1 MNARPFLR
9 MQAGEETAA
18 AGGAAASEQ
27 GRTARASAKEILES
41 GRAIDAQI
49 SVLLSDISRLSRWR
63 NIAWGASREIAEE
76 RLDALRREALAQ
88 MEALKKRRG
97 ALSALIEQV
106 ENADIRRVLALRCLT
121 YKTWLQ
127 IGMLLNMD
135 ESTARRKYRQGLEM
149 LDAALQAGIQSRSEQ
164 SEERK
169 NRA

>member
-1 MNARPFLR
+1 MNARPFFK
-9 MQAGEETAA
+9 MHTGTETAA
-18 AGGAAASEQ
+18 ADGAAASEQ
-27 GRTARASAKEILES
+27 GRTARAGAKEILES
-41 GRAIDAQI
+41 GRVIDAQI
-49 SVLLSDISRLSRWR
+49 SVLLSEISRLNEWR
-63 NIAWGASREIAEE
+63 KIAWGASREIAEE

-97 ALSALIEQV
+97 TLSALIEQV

-149 LDAALQAGIQSRSEQ
+149 LDAALQAGIQSQSEQ
-164 SEERK
+164 SEK
-169 NRA
+169 

>member
-1 MNARPFLR
+1 LNARPFLR

-27 GRTARASAKEILES
+27 GQTARASAKEILES
-41 GRAIDAQI
+41 GRVIDAQI

-63 NIAWGASREIAEE
+63 NIAWGASREMAEE

-149 LDAALQAGIQSRSEQ
+149 LDAALQAGIQSQSEQ

>member
-27 GRTARASAKEILES
+27 GRTARAGAKEILES
-41 GRAIDAQI
+41 GRVIDAQI

-149 LDAALQAGIQSRSEQ
+149 LDAALQAGIQSQSEQ